1 MKINDF
7 VISTIVFYMAWV
19 IIPIILEVIPA
30 IFNIF
35 ILIKKRF
42 MKKKG
47 EALKYLP
54 EITII
59 IPVYN
64 SADTLRNCIK
74 SVYDSD
80 YDNRLIYVMVVNNGG
95 DDQSFEVFSRCQLDF
110 PGLNMNWLTS
120 KQGKSKALNLA
131 LFNSSGKYIIHIDSD
146 GVLHPQA
153 LLNMVTFFEKNE
165 DIHCVT
171 GTILTDPEL
180 IDETDNF
187 LLRVLRK
194 IEFYEYAQ
202 AFLAGRNFEAEF
214 NSIYTLSG
222 AFSAFRKSTILKTRL
237 YNTDTVCEDTQITFQ
252 VREWLKQKVSL
263 CADAY
268 FFVDPIEDV
277 NKLYTQR
284 QRWQRGELEVAH
296 MFEREKKSV
305 KHMKKQKKKHINVI
319 TKLIL
324 YDHTFA
330 LPRMIWFFALP
341 SLLLLGYPLRL
352 VIMSM
357 VIIYVLNVMTFFL
370 FYICITLFLK
380 ENKELRS
387 YYARKWYLIFL
398 LPPYKSMVFWFRFA
412 GIINA
417 INGQQVWRTNNLTQE
432 REHFVETIK
441 NDFSVI
447 TRVLGKMRKETN
459 KDEKEEV

>member
-7 VISTIVFYMAWV
+7 VLSTIFFYMAWV
-19 IIPIILEVIPA
+19 LIPIILEVIPA
-30 IFNIF
+30 IFSVYV
-35 ILIKKRF
+35 LIKKRF
-42 MKKKG
+42 MKKND

-54 EITII
+54 EITVIV
-59 IPVYN
+59 PVYN

-80 YDNRLIYVMVVNNGG
+80 YDKRLIYVMVVNNGG
-95 DDQSFEVFSRCQLDF
+95 NDQSFEVFSKCQLDF
-110 PGLNMNWLTS
+110 PELNMNWLTS

-146 GVLHPQA
+146 GVLHPHA
-153 LLNMVTFFEKNE
+153 LRNMVTFFEKNE

-171 GTILTDPEL
+171 GTILTDPGL
-180 IDETDNF
+180 IDETDKLF
-187 LLRVLRK
+187 LRVLRK
-194 IEFYEYAQ
+194 IEFCEYAQ

-214 NSIYTLSG
+214 NNIYTLSG

-252 VREWLKQKVSL
+252 VREWLNQKVSL
-263 CADAY
+263 CTDAY

-296 MFEREKKSV
+296 MFEREKKTV
-305 KHMKKQKKKHINVI
+305 KHVNRKKKHFNVI

-330 LPRMIWFFALP
+330 LPRMGWYFALP
-341 SLLLLGYPLRL
+341 TLFLINYPVRL
-352 VIMSM
+352 VLISM
-357 VIIYVLNVMTFFL
+357 VLIYCLNVMTSFL
-370 FYICITLFLK
+370 YYLSITLFLK
-380 ENKELRS
+380 DYKELKD
-387 YYARKWYLIFL
+387 YYVRKWYLIFL
-398 LPPYKSMVFWFRFA
+398 LPLYKSMVFWFRFA
-412 GIINA
+412 GIINS

-432 REHFVETIK
+432 RQHIVETIRK
-441 NDFSVI
+441 DFSAV
-447 TRVLGKMRKETN
+447 TRVWNKKRKR
-459 KDEKEEV
+459 

>member
-19 IIPIILEVIPA
+19 IIPILLEVIPA

-35 ILIKKRF
+35 ILIKKRLL
-42 MKKKG
+42 KKQG

-54 EITII
+54 EITVI

-64 SADTLRNCIK
+64 SAETLRNCIK
-74 SVYDSD
+74 SVYDSN
-80 YDNRLIYVMVVNNGG
+80 YDNRLIYVMVVHNGG
-95 DDQSFEVFSRCQLDF
+95 NDNSFEVFSKCQVEF
-110 PGLNMNWLTS
+110 PELNMNWLTS

-131 LFNSSGKYIIHIDSD
+131 LFNSTGKYIIHIDSD

-153 LLNMVTFFEKNE
+153 LRNMVTYFEKNE
-165 DIHCVT
+165 DVHCVT
-171 GTILTDPEL
+171 GTILTDPAL
-180 IDETDNF
+180 IDDTDKFF
-187 LLRVLRK
+187 LRILRK
-194 IEFYEYAQ
+194 IEFCEYAQ

-252 VREWLKQKVSL
+252 VREWLNQKVSL

-296 MFEREKKSV
+296 MFEKGKKTANYT
-305 KHMKKQKKKHINVI
+305 KRQKKKHFNVI

-330 LPRMIWFFALP
+330 LPRMIWYFALP
-341 SLLLLGYPLRL
+341 SLIFMNYPLRL
-352 VIMSM
+352 VIVSM
-357 VIIYVLNVMTFFL
+357 GLIYCFNVMTAFL

-380 ENKELRS
+380 NNKELRR

-398 LPPYKSMVFWFRFA
+398 LPLYNSMVFWFRFA

-432 REHFVETIK
+432 RKYFAETIRR
-441 NDFSVI
+441 DFSGI
-447 TRVLGKMRKETN
+447 TRVLDKIREKVN
-459 KDEKEEV
+459 KDEE